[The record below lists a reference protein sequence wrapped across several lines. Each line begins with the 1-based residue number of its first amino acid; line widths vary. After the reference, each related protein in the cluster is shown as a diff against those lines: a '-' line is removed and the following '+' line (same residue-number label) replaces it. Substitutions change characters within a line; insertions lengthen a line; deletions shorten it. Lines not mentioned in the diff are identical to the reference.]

1 MKTKKVMMNKY
12 KEPFLF
18 VDGWNIY
25 CSNGNFTR
33 ITKKD
38 LKDAKK
44 KGMKIEEIKSM
55 AFLYLTQP
63 KDVEEIVTEY
73 LSNKM

>member
-1 MKTKKVMMNKY
+1 MNKY

-44 KGMKIEEIKSM
+44 KGMTLDEIKSM
-55 AFLYLTQP
+55 AFLYLTQT
-63 KDVEEIVTEY
+63 KEVEEIVTEY
-73 LSNKM
+73 LSNNM

>member
-44 KGMKIEEIKSM
+44 KGMTIEEIKSM

-63 KDVEEIVTEY
+63 KEVEEIVTEY